1 MFKNTTSII
10 DKKFSLPVQNLEY
23 TVAENKKE
31 SDYGKNKIGLPII

>member
-23 TVAENKKE
+23 TVAETKRKATIE
-31 SDYGKNKIGLPII
+31 KNKIGLPII